1 MNDLEIFEHDDF
13 GEVRVK
19 IVDGEPQWVAKDVC
33 RALNIKNYRDSI
45 SGLDEDE
52 KMKTKIET
60 NGGKQKMTAIN
71 KEGVKRI
78 ILSSRKPEAKV
89 LAREIG
95 LGMITTK
102 EQDTLEIVIN
112 SIEGI
117 VDYETQFSVGE
128 YRIDLYLPNLKIAIE
143 CDENGHSDRELEQ
156 EFKRQNF
163 IKQQLNCEFIRFNP
177 DDDNFNIGKVINQ
190 ILKEVL

>member
-1 MNDLEIFEHDDF
+1 MADIQIFEHEDF
-13 GEVRVK
+13 GQVRVK
-19 IVDGEPQWVAKDVC
+19 IIGDEPYWVAKDVC
-33 RALNIKNYRDSI
+33 EI
-45 SGLDEDE
+45 LDYSHTPSVVRKLDGDE
-52 KMKTKIET
+52 KTKAKFKT
-60 NGGKQKMTAIN
+60 NGGKQTMIMLN
-71 KEGVKRI
+71 KEAVKKLV
-78 ILSSRKPEAKV
+78 LSSRKPEAKV

-95 LGMITTK
+95 LGVITTK
-102 EQDTLEIVIN
+102 EQDTLETVIN
-112 SIEGI
+112 SIKDI
-117 VDYETQFSVGE
+117 VEYETQFSVGE

-143 CDENGHSDRELEQ
+143 CDENGHSNRDLEQ